1 VPLTDFWNR
10 WRRRLLPPD
19 EDAKPPRLRDAEKQ
33 RDAAEHQ
40 TTEELA
46 AIPATTSKPQED

>member
-19 EDAKPPRLRDAEKQ
+19 EDAKPPRLRDTEKQ
-33 RDAAEHQ
+33 RDDAEHQ

-46 AIPATTSKPQED
+46 AITATTSKPQED